1 MGWNLQLGMKQKVV
15 GSQNLTLEATISS
28 WKQTSFFSTGHWVE
42 LWWSAY
48 QSLWEKTTMDDE
60 TWLSTHFFPLQQCPT
75 PVVSVETC
83 LKRSKHIKTRGFFT
97 KWFFLV
103 GYLDCR
109 FFTVFHHLFVF
120 TVGPCG
126 GVASALYGSLQYPGA
141 KPGTTRGRF
150 GDPKNIPMFPSSLDE
165 IQGSFLD
172 PWDKSWGSTCFF
184 HFQVRRKILR
194 FQGRSSPPKR

>member
-109 FFTVFHHLFVF
+109 FFTVFTTFLFSPLDLVEAWQ
-120 TVGPCG
+120 VHCM
-126 GVASALYGSLQYPGA
+126 
-141 KPGTTRGRF
+141 GRF
-150 GDPKNIPMFPSSLDE
+150 
-165 IQGSFLD
+165 
-172 PWDKSWGSTCFF
+172 STQARNPVQHGAGLGTQKTSQCS
-184 HFQVRRKILR
+184 HL
-194 FQGRSSPPKR
+194 P